1 MKKLLY
7 LAGIPIALMMGACD
21 NSPNT
26 GDRTN
31 DADGRAVLED
41 TSRRTDVDHN
51 RTNLD
56 REPNRGG
63 ETTPGT
69 HREMDRQDV
78 DRANV
83 PQNIQSRVDNDANL
97 QNREMTRTQ
106 RYTRDGITYYEM
118 TFRDQGGQESTVTYD
133 QDGNRTDQ

>member
-26 GDRTN
+26 GERTN

-51 RTNLD
+51 RTDLD
-56 REPNRGG
+56 RDANRGG

-69 HREMDRQDV
+69 QREMDRQDV
-78 DRANV
+78 DRTNV
-83 PQNIQSRVDNDANL
+83 PQNIQSRIDNDANL
-97 QNREMTRTQ
+97 QNREMTRSQ

-118 TFRDQGGQESTVTYD
+118 TFRDQGGQESVVTYD